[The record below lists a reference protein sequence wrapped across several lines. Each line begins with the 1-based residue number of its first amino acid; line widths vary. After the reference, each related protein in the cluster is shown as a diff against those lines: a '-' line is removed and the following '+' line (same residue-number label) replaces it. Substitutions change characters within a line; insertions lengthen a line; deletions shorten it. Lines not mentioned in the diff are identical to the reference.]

1 MSDQEN
7 SQSTPGAPTPASGC
21 RGRGRGRR
29 LFFLVAVAIVGVLT
43 GVALTKAVGHA
54 HGFGHD
60 FGFSRSAMTPEEA
73 GRRAERFAKHL
84 AVEVDATPEQT
95 TKLVEIA
102 VGAAKD
108 VFPMREQFRDV
119 PEEAIKLI
127 TSDAVDRN
135 AIETLR
141 KDQLNRIDTVTQ
153 RISTAIADAAEVLR
167 PDQRRILSERAEDW
181 RGWRGHR
188 KH

>member
-7 SQSTPGAPTPASGC
+7 SQPTSGRSGC
-21 RGRGRGRR
+21 RGRGPR
-29 LFFLVAVAIVGVLT
+29 LFFLVAFTITGVLL
-43 GVALTKAVGHA
+43 GVALTKAVSHA
-54 HGFGHD
+54 HGFGPG

-108 VFPMREQFRDV
+108 VFPMREKFREV
-119 PEEAIKLI
+119 PEEAVKLI
-127 TSDAVDRN
+127 TSATVDRN
-135 AIETLR
+135 AIESLR
-141 KDQLNRIDTVTQ
+141 KDQLNSIDTVTQ

-167 PDQRRILSERAEDW
+167 PDQRQILSERAE
-181 RGWRGHR
+181 GWHAWHGHHKR
-188 KH
+188 